1 MKFSEYSNLW
11 VTFINLKNK
20 EDKIKNYQKK
30 IKEYEIELSK
40 KTNENKYMLL
50 EFNKIIKERDIYKY
64 QLEKIQKEGYII
76 QKDNRIQQL

>member
-1 MKFSEYSNLW
+1 
-11 VTFINLKNK
+11 
-20 EDKIKNYQKK
+20 
-30 IKEYEIELSK
+30 
-40 KTNENKYMLL
+40 MLL